1 MKRPPHG
8 AAPGGAGVARVCRN
22 PALWPKPRRAWAVGG
37 FESFQTV
44 RGFFRCAAGGA
55 KTAQEL

>member
-1 MKRPPHG
+1 MP
-8 AAPGGAGVARVCRN
+8 RN
-22 PALWPKPRRAWAVGG
+22 PALWPKPRRGRAAGG

-44 RGFFRCAAGGA
+44 RGFFRATARGA